1 MEDNYVF
8 FWQTK
13 SPFSNWHPSKFTIG
27 QVTYSNM
34 EQYMMRSKA
43 ILMGDMETADR
54 IMAITDPRA
63 VKALGRQVKNFD
75 SNLWDKNK
83 FDIVFNGC
91 KAKFTQ
97 NEKLK
102 KALMETGDKT
112 LVEASPFDR
121 VWGIALDEVAAR
133 KTDPQ
138 KWPGENLL
146 GKILTKLRDSLKKD

>member
-1 MEDNYVF
+1 
-8 FWQTK
+8 
-13 SPFSNWHPSKFTIG
+13 
-27 QVTYSNM
+27 
-34 EQYMMRSKA
+34 
-43 ILMGDMETADR
+43 METADK

-63 VKALGRQVKNFD
+63 IKALGREVKNFD

-102 KALMETGDKT
+102 KALLETGDKT

-121 VWGIALDEVAAR
+121 VWGIALDEVTAR

-146 GKILTKLRDSLKKD
+146 GKILTKLRDSLKNS

>member
-13 SPFSNWHPSKFTIG
+13 SPFSNWHPSKFTFVEIS
-27 QVTYSNM
+27 YHNM
-34 EQYMMRSKA
+34 EQFMMRAKA
-43 ILMGDMETADR
+43 VLMGDMETADK

-63 VKALGRQVKNFD
+63 IKALGREVKNFN
-75 SNLWDKNK
+75 SNLWDKHK

-112 LVEASPFDR
+112 LVEASPYDK
-121 VWGIALDEVAAR
+121 VWGIGLDEATAR
-133 KTDPQ
+133 KTDPN
-138 KWPGENLL
+138 KWPGENIL
-146 GKILTKLRDSLKKD
+146 GKVLTKLRDSLKNS